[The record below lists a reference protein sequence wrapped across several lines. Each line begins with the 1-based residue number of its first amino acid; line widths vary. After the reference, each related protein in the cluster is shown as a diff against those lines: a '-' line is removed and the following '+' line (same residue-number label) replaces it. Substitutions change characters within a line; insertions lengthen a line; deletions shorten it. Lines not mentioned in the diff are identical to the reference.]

1 MTRTKT
7 GSSRNDARTTLAVP
21 GNRLRFSHVT
31 VRPESILMSYRQF
44 RVMAAPI
51 LSIKERLSG
60 RSIYLI
66 GMMGSGKTSTG
77 RPLAKRLG
85 YGFVD
90 ADAVIEQV
98 AGCTIPEIFQR
109 DGEEGFRLIESQ
121 VLNAISQRHSLVVA
135 TGGGVVTKPEN
146 WGQLHSGIV
155 VWLDVDQAKLIE
167 RLRNDSTQ
175 RPLLQQ
181 PDPEAALENLLQQRR
196 PLYGEADL
204 TVVIND
210 ETPDDVADGILQL
223 LPTLIQDPTQQRER

>member
-1 MTRTKT
+1 
-7 GSSRNDARTTLAVP
+7 
-21 GNRLRFSHVT
+21 
-31 VRPESILMSYRQF
+31 MSYRQF
-44 RVMAAPI
+44 RAMADPI
-51 LSIKERLSG
+51 FSLKERLGG
-60 RSIYLI
+60 RSLYLI

-90 ADAVIEQV
+90 TDAVIEQV
-98 AGCTIPEIFQR
+98 AGCTIPEIFKR

>member
-1 MTRTKT
+1 MT
-7 GSSRNDARTTLAVP
+7 D
-21 GNRLRFSHVT
+21 
-31 VRPESILMSYRQF
+31 
-44 RVMAAPI
+44 PI
-51 LSIKERLSG
+51 LSLKERLSG

-98 AGCTIPEIFQR
+98 AGCTIPEIFER
-109 DGEEGFRLIESQ
+109 DGEAGFRSIESQ

-155 VWLDVDQAKLIE
+155 VWLDVNRAQLIE
-167 RLRNDSTQ
+167 RLRDDSTQ

-181 PDPEAALENLLQQRR
+181 PNPEAALDTLLQERR

-204 TVVIND
+204 TVVIKD
-210 ETPDDVADGILQL
+210 ESPDAVADGILQL
-223 LPTLIQDPTQQRER
+223 LPTLIKDPTEQRER

>member
-1 MTRTKT
+1 MT
-7 GSSRNDARTTLAVP
+7 GLN
-21 GNRLRFSHVT
+21 
-31 VRPESILMSYRQF
+31 
-44 RVMAAPI
+44 
-51 LSIKERLSG
+51 LSLKQRLSG

-90 ADAVIEQV
+90 ADAVIEQA
-98 AGCTIPEIFQR
+98 AGCSIPDIFER
-109 DGEEGFRLIESQ
+109 DGEAGFRAIERQ
-121 VLNAISQRHSLVVA
+121 VLNTISQRHSLVVA

-155 VWLDVDQAKLIE
+155 VWLDVDRGQLLARLQA
-167 RLRNDSTQ
+167 DSTL

-181 PDPEAALENLLQQRR
+181 PNPEAALDTLIQQRR

-210 ETPDDVADGILQL
+210 ETPEAVADGILQL
-223 LPTLIQDPTQQRER
+223 LPGLLKDPTQQRER